1 MTLWMCLSLFA
12 PPKGFGE
19 GWEGER
25 CERPRWRQGRRAGCS
40 QRARGG
46 GLGRGGC
53 AVMGGCPAPLELLGS
68 VEAGRLQ
75 PEAIRSV
82 GRSVCVA
89 LPFRK
94 LEEGQ
99 QILL

>member
-1 MTLWMCLSLFA
+1 MDVPEPLRSSKGLWRRLGRGAVRAASLEA
-12 PPKGFGE
+12 
-19 GWEGER
+19 
-25 CERPRWRQGRRAGCS
+25 GRRAGCS